1 MKAYLVGFF
10 KITDPKKYHAEYV
23 KPALALIAKH
33 GGTPLI
39 IADECMVKEGR
50 LPDGRF
56 VVIEFPDMQAA
67 EAFYSDPD
75 YQPIKPVR
83 QALTQSILA
92 FVQGIELPH

>member
-10 KITDPKKYHAEYV
+10 QISDVARYRAEYV

-33 GGTPLI
+33 GGKPLI
-39 IADECMVKEGR
+39 VADECMSKEGR

-56 VVIEFPDMQAA
+56 VVIEFPDMQ
-67 EAFYSDPD
+67 
-75 YQPIKPVR
+75 IKPVR

-92 FVQGIELPH
+92 FVQGVDLPR

>member
-10 KITDPKKYHAEYV
+10 QITEPAKYHAEYV

-33 GGTPLI
+33 GGKPLI
-39 IADECMVKEGR
+39 IADECLTKEGR
-50 LPDGRF
+50 LPEGRF
-56 VVIEFPDMQAA
+56 VVIEFPDMKAA

-83 QALTQSILA
+83 QALTRSILA
-92 FVQGIELPH
+92 FVQGFDVPH

>member
-10 KITDPKKYHAEYV
+10 QIADPAKYHAEYV

-33 GGTPLI
+33 GGKPII

-50 LPDGRF
+50 LPEGRF
-56 VVIEFPDMQAA
+56 VVIEFPDMEAA
-67 EAFYSDPD
+67 EAFYADPG

-92 FVQGIELPH
+92 FARGIEAPH